1 MPSAPSMT
9 RWSYDSDSGSM
20 NRGANSPASLF
31 HTGSIRAREM
41 PRPLPVPPYQE
52 ARSGAIGRI
61 DGRVTFPPGV
71 DPSDFVVWLD
81 GVRAGKPLPL
91 ARRYEIDHE
100 RGAFAPQVQGAL
112 VGGALL
118 VRSLD
123 ATHFRVTFTS
133 EGSDSVL
140 AVVQETGVGQVV
152 PTARPLVLEGMVLA
166 ASDERPP
173 AQAWIRVF
181 DQPYFAQPD
190 SAGRFTIDSV
200 PAGVWRMRAWH
211 PRLGEREARVGVD
224 SSGLSFADVVY

>member
-1 MPSAPSMT
+1 MT
-9 RWSYDSDSGSM
+9 R
-20 NRGANSPASLF
+20 RRLAVLALACVAAC
-31 HTGSIRAREM
+31 RAREAAN
-41 PRPLPVPPYQE
+41 PLPVPPYQE
-52 ARSGAIGRI
+52 VRSGAIGRI
-61 DGRVTFPPGV
+61 DGRITFPPGV
-71 DPSDFVVWLD
+71 APGDIVLWLD
-81 GVRAGKPLPL
+81 DVRAGKALPL

-166 ASDERPP
+166 ASDERP
-173 AQAWIRVF
+173 ASRAWIRVF

-200 PAGVWRMRAWH
+200 PAGAWRLRAWH
-211 PRLGEREARVGVD
+211 PRLGEREARVAVD
-224 SSGLSFADVVY
+224 SGGLAFADVAY

>member
-1 MPSAPSMT
+1 MT
-9 RWSYDSDSGSM
+9 RRRVALLALAGV
-20 NRGANSPASLF
+20 AAC
-31 HTGSIRAREM
+31 RAREI
-41 PRPLPVPPYQE
+41 PRPLPEPPYQE
-52 ARSGAIGRI
+52 VRPGAIGRI

-100 RGAFAPQVQGAL
+100 RGVFAPRVQGAL
-112 VGGALL
+112 LGGALL

-133 EGSDSVL
+133 GASENVL
-140 AVVQETGVGQVV
+140 AIVQETGAGQVV
-152 PTARPLVLEGMVLA
+152 PTARPLVFEGLVLA

-224 SSGLSFADVVY
+224 SSGLSFADVAY